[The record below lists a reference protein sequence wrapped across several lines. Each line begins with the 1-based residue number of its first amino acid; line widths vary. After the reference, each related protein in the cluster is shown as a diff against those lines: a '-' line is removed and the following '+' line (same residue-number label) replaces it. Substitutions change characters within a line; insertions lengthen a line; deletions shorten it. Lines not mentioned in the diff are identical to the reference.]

1 MGSKYINNSNPD
13 FDFIDCRRHFLQIK
27 RVLMFSDCFLLQRER
42 TADVVVAE
50 KAMSEEKTR
59 KILAWRTVQA
69 KDETEMT
76 TLPGKGEVVVLEVDL
91 IVEEKVP
98 KGTLTPQTRREPIE
112 REEASTGEEGV
123 AEAEEALVEEAAVVD
138 LVRVVVVVAVEA
150 ASAGSENLKEE
161 VAAIARKLLLF

>member
-1 MGSKYINNSNPD
+1 M
-13 FDFIDCRRHFLQIK
+13 
-27 RVLMFSDCFLLQRER
+27 
-42 TADVVVAE
+42 VVAE

-59 KILAWRTVQA
+59 KILAWRTVQT

-98 KGTLTPQTRREPIE
+98 KGTLTPQKRREPIE
-112 REEASTGEEGV
+112 REEASTEEEGV
-123 AEAEEALVEEAAVVD
+123 AEPEEALVEEAAVVD
-138 LVRVVVVVAVEA
+138 LVRVVVVVVAVEA

-161 VAAIARKLLLF
+161 VAAIARKLLWLFQITCHYRLTRYVLMSISVLFLAF